1 MELFDDE
8 KEENN
13 INEIYLKEDDYSNM
27 DRIEEYN
34 AEYKKV
40 YPNFVPFAT
49 RENFNYL

>member
-13 INEIYLKEDDYSNM
+13 INGIYLKEDDYSNM